1 MTQSPPSL
9 SLGQCAA
16 LACLLEATAPKPGNV
31 HRGAEFD
38 DLTFVDFA
46 TSAVLIGPVIER
58 AAATGVGQAVYDA
71 VAATRHFVGSNTN
84 LGIALLLAPLAAVPR
99 HVPLATGIGAVLQQ
113 LTADDCRRVYAAIP
127 LAQPGGLGQVD
138 QMDVSGPPPDDLLA
152 AMRLAADRDQIA
164 RQYVDDFHLI
174 LETIVP
180 KLVAG
185 RTQHGWSLT
194 DTIIRVQLELLSE
207 HPDSLIARKCGPEM
221 AQRVASLAAQV
232 LAAGQP
238 GDEAYHDGLADLDF
252 FLRSDGNRRNPG
264 TTADLLAAGLFAAL
278 REGLL
283 APPFN

>member
-31 HRGAEFD
+31 HRGADFE

-46 TSAVLIGPVIER
+46 ASAVLIGPAIER
-58 AAATGVGQAVYDA
+58 AETTGVGQAVYDA

-84 LGIALLLAPLAAVPR
+84 LGIALLIAPLAAVR
-99 HVPLATGIGAVLQQ
+99 RQVPLAAGIGGVLQQ
-113 LTADDCRRVYAAIP
+113 LTADDSRLVYAAIQ

-164 RQYVDDFHLI
+164 RQYVDDFRLI
-174 LETIVP
+174 LGVIVP
-180 KLVAG
+180 RLVSG
-185 RTQHGWSLT
+185 RTHNGWSLT

-221 AQRVASLAAQV
+221 AQRVVTRAARV
-232 LAAGQP
+232 LTLGEP
-238 GDEAYHDGLADLDF
+238 GDEAYHEGLADFDF
-252 FLRSDGNRRNPG
+252 FLRSDGHRRNPG

>member
-1 MTQSPPSL
+1 MTHSSPSL
-9 SLGQCAA
+9 SLGQCAS

-31 HRGAEFD
+31 HRGADFD

-46 TSAVLIGPVIER
+46 ASAVLIGPAIER
-58 AAATGVGQAVYDA
+58 AATTGVGQAVYDA

-99 HVPLATGIGAVLQQ
+99 HVPLATGIGGVLQQ
-113 LTADDCRRVYAAIP
+113 LTAADCRLVYAAIP

-138 QMDVSGPPPDDLLA
+138 EMDINSPPPDDLLA

-164 RQYVDDFHLI
+164 RQYVDDFRLI

-180 KLVAG
+180 RLVAG

-221 AQRVASLAAQV
+221 TQRVASLAAQV
-232 LAAGQP
+232 LAAGHP
-238 GDEAYHDGLADLDF
+238 GDEPYHEGLADLDF